1 MQSFG
6 HPLSILSS
14 VDSTNNYAMR
24 MAHARMAKHGAAWLA
39 MEQTQGKGQRGKQWI
54 ANKGENIYLS
64 ILAEPHFLT
73 PADIFALG
81 AAVALGVYRFVKKH
95 LGQNISIK
103 WPNDIY
109 WNDRK
114 TVGILIENIIQ
125 SNKLLYSV
133 LGIGV
138 NVNQVTFDKHL
149 RNPVSWKQVTGETYD
164 IVLLTKDLCSF
175 VDSSYRQL
183 ASDRAAV
190 IELYQ
195 QAMYRLHQPVSFKKD
210 NKTFTAI
217 VKGVRKDGR
226 LVVEEA
232 GGEQLL
238 EWGAAEWI
246 L

>member
-1 MQSFG
+1 MQSLG
-6 HPLSILSS
+6 HPLTILSS

-24 MAHARMAKHGAAWLA
+24 MAHARMAKHGTAWLA
-39 MEQTQGKGQRGKQWI
+39 MEQTHGKGQRGKQWI

-64 ILAEPHFLT
+64 ILTEPHFLSPT
-73 PADIFALG
+73 DIFALA
-81 AAVALGVYRFVKKH
+81 AAVALGAYGFVKKH

-133 LGIGV
+133 LGIGI

-149 RNPVSWKQVTGETYD
+149 RNPVSWKQVTGKTYD
-164 IVLLTKDLCSF
+164 IVLLTKELCSCI
-175 VDSSYRQL
+175 DSSYKQL
-183 ASDRAAV
+183 ASDPAAV
-190 IELYQ
+190 IDQYCA
-195 QAMYRLHQPVSFKKD
+195 AMYKLHQPVTFKLE
-210 NKTFTAI
+210 NETFTAI
-217 VKGVRKDGR
+217 VKGVNSDGR
-226 LVVEEA
+226 LVVDEA
-232 GGEQLL
+232 GEERLL
-238 EWGAAEWI
+238 EWGTAEWI